1 MKNILI
7 TGGLGFVGM
16 PLATKLSKRFNIT
29 IVDKRKIKIRNK
41 NIKVYHCDFASN
53 KSIKIISSSN
63 IDTVLHLA
71 AFTNVLE
78 SEKKKK
84 KYKINNYYKS
94 KIFFRKLKKIETI
107 KNFLFA
113 SSAAVYGDNKNK
125 VKETNACEP
134 INYYGKTK
142 LFYENFLLN
151 QKTKIKIIITRFFNI
166 VSESNQDNNTKSFF
180 NNIAGSIKKK
190 KTFYIYGN
198 KFNTPDG
205 YCYRDFIEMKI
216 LIKFIEKLLKLKNK
230 KTIVN
235 IGTGSPTSICKI
247 VFLIKKKYKNDFNYK
262 VLGCNPSEIVY
273 SCANMEKLKKLLKI
287 KRIPAVNFVKSIDQR
302 LKS

>member
-16 PLATKLSKRFNIT
+16 PLANKLSKKFNIT
-29 IVDKRKIKIRNK
+29 IIDTRKIKIKNK
-41 NIKVYHCDFASN
+41 NIKVYNYDFASN
-53 KSIKIISSSN
+53 KSIKIISSLN

-94 KIFFRKLKKIETI
+94 KIFFKKLKKIDTI
-107 KNFLFA
+107 KTFLFA

-125 VKETNACEP
+125 VKETSACEP
-134 INYYGKTK
+134 TNYYGKTK

-151 QKTKIKIIITRFFNI
+151 QKTNIKIIITRFFNI
-166 VSESNQDNNTKSFF
+166 VSEYNQDKNTKSFF
-180 NNIAGSIKKK
+180 NNLANSIKKRK
-190 KTFYIYGN
+190 MFYIYGN

-205 YCYRDFIEMKI
+205 YCYRDFIEIKI
-216 LIKFIEKLLKLKNK
+216 LIKFVEKLLKLNNK
-230 KTIVN
+230 KIIVN
-235 IGTGSPTSICKI
+235 IGTGTPTSIGEI
-247 VFLIKKKYKNDFNYK
+247 VFLIKKKYKNKFGYK
-262 VLGCNPSEIVY
+262 ILESNPSEIVY
-273 SCANMEKLKKLLKI
+273 SCANMKKLKNLLKI
-287 KRIPAVNFVKSIDQR
+287 KKIPTVNFVKSIDRR
-302 LKS
+302 LKN